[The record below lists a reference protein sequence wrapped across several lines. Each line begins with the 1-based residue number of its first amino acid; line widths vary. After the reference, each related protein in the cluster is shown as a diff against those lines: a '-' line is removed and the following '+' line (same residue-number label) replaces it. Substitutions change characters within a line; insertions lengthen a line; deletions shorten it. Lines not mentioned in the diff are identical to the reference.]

1 MVFLIIFVMVM
12 MGILFNLPKKEDQY
26 ARQREKREK
35 RQRELKQQQEF
46 QEKHSGIIQCVPAI
60 DLLCNVALTYET
72 EWTSQKVRLIKTVFE
87 NFCKTSEDQEFL
99 KNRIKLTARPT
110 LDRSISDFINLQ
122 HSEKDIDII
131 YSNVVI
137 LVSNTCDD
145 KNEIFHKCL
154 NIGTSLGID
163 YNSCHENITQYLEK
177 IEFDNQFNQEQES
190 NQQEQNN
197 HTYKDELEAAAI
209 ILGISINASINE
221 IKDAYRMKIKDFH
234 PDRNINVTPAVKKY
248 LEEQS
253 ILINNAKDTL
263 LSSLK

>member
-1 MVFLIIFVMVM
+1 MLGIIIIIFIICAVVSV
-12 MGILFNLPKKEDQY
+12 IKEEKEKQELELFQ
-26 ARQREKREK
+26 RQEK
-35 RQRELKQQQEF
+35 KQQEQSS
-46 QEKHSGIIQCVPAI
+46 KIINCVPAI

-99 KNRIKLTARPT
+99 KNRIKLTVRPT
-110 LDRSISDFINLQ
+110 LDNSISDFINLKL
-122 HSEKDIDII
+122 SEEDIDII
-131 YSNVVI
+131 YNNVVI
-137 LVSNTCDD
+137 LVSNTCDS
-145 KNEIFHKCL
+145 KEEIFHKCL

-163 YNSCHENITQYLEK
+163 YNFCYENISQYLEK
-177 IEFDNQFNQEQES
+177 IGFDNQFNQEQES